1 MAEDDNPKS
10 GDAQS
15 GETGKPAAR
24 KPVRRKPSGRRS
36 AGPKP
41 AQEKPA
47 EAKPAQ
53 EKPSEAKPA
62 EAKPAAVQE
71 QAGKTPFLRI
81 TAKVRNG
88 FRRCGVR
95 HPAEPADHP
104 LDRFSEREIRRLKD
118 DPNLIVEE
126 IMI

>member
-1 MAEDDNPKS
+1 MAEENNPKS
-10 GDAQS
+10 GDAKNA
-15 GETGKPAAR
+15 EAGKPAAR
-24 KPVRRKPSGRRS
+24 KTGRRKPSGRGS
-36 AGPKP
+36 AEPKP
-41 AQEKPA
+41 AA
-47 EAKPAQ
+47 
-53 EKPSEAKPA
+53 
-62 EAKPAAVQE
+62 AKPAADQE
-71 QAGKTPFLRI
+71 QAGKTPYLRI